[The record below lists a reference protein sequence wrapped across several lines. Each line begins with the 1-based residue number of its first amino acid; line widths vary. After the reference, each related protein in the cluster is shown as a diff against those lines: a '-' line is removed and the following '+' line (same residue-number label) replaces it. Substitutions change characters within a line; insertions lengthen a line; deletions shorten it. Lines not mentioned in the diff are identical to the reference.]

1 MTGMQRHLYCLMMTA
16 YMPQQSQVL
25 QNIRSHKREKE

>member
-1 MTGMQRHLYCLMMTA
+1 MIGMPHRLYCLMMTA